1 VDVVSVRGREGA
13 RDCDELVE
21 ICKPLYFI
29 RFGDGGKT
37 DILEQAQH
45 LVISGVVWN
54 EESNIG
60 ISQHCS
66 DSDQASSSAGHYADV
81 LPGVLA
87 FFALPVVIVVEFC
100 NGLSE
105 GSNAC
110 GGSILAC
117 VYGDGN
123 GRWSRERSFDL
134 VVYFWSALSKV
145 SPQVRLVD
153 EAMFGCL
160 LGTPVVL

>member
-1 VDVVSVRGREGA
+1 MAGRVSRVRSEDDGSPASQLFSDLVGVNVVSVRGREGA
-13 RDCDELVE
+13 GDCDELVE
-21 ICKPLYFI
+21 ICKPLYFA
-29 RFGDGGKT
+29 RVRGNPWKLWRWGET

-66 DSDQASSSAGHYADV
+66 DSDQASSSAGHYADI

-105 GSNAC
+105 GLNAC
-110 GGSILAC
+110 GGSILA
-117 VYGDGN
+117 
-123 GRWSRERSFDL
+123 
-134 VVYFWSALSKV
+134 
-145 SPQVRLVD
+145 
-153 EAMFGCL
+153 
-160 LGTPVVL
+160 